1 MFHCLRRIETQ
12 LSKLSSQVN
21 DRPPNILA
29 LPTPQPAEAP
39 WLNTFQ
45 QPPPSIIPTS
55 PLPPVWQQAPNSTS
69 QHRTISSKEP
79 PIAYGGRLTWSMQG
93 LTPRLPPEA
102 IMILKQY
109 PIDYTM
115 VSELARKP
123 LLPRDSRPSST
134 DQKGD
139 SPPDLSV
146 SLVKELGNVYFDTFN
161 LAHPVL
167 DREFFLRQ
175 TLPIAITTGFE
186 YNIESCVVLLAMALG
201 CWGQRALVEAGLDS
215 RQPHQVT
222 SPLPEWI
229 SSPEI
234 PGFGLFMEAKKRMA
248 FLLGQSL
255 QSSSAIYNW
264 SDP

>member
-1 MFHCLRRIETQ
+1 
-12 LSKLSSQVN
+12 
-21 DRPPNILA
+21 
-29 LPTPQPAEAP
+29 
-39 WLNTFQ
+39 
-45 QPPPSIIPTS
+45 
-55 PLPPVWQQAPNSTS
+55 
-69 QHRTISSKEP
+69 
-79 PIAYGGRLTWSMQG
+79 MQG
-93 LTPRLPPEA
+93 LTPRLLPEA

-134 DQKGD
+134 GQKGD

-201 CWGQRALVEAGLDS
+201 CLGRRALVEAGLDS

-248 FLLGQSL
+248 FLLGQKSL
-255 QSSSAIYNW
+255 QSCQCHLLERYSALPFFFH
-264 SDP
+264 SFSFL